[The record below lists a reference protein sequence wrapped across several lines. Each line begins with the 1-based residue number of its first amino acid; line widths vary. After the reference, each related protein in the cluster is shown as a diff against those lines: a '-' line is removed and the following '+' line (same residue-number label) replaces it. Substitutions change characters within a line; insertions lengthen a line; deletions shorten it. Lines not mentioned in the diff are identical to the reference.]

1 MRPGMTM
8 AIGGLISSEES
19 KSISKIPL
27 LGDIPIL
34 GHFFRSTSKTRE
46 RREIILLL
54 TPILVDSDYK
64 PIMSSEATRLSSMTD
79 KQVLDGELYDKPKSK
94 QKKKK

>member
-1 MRPGMTM
+1 MTM
-8 AIGGLISSEES
+8 AIGGLISSEDS
-19 KSISKIPL
+19 KSIQKIPL

-34 GHFFRSTSKTRE
+34 GQFFRTTSKSRE
-46 RREIILLL
+46 KKEIIILL

-64 PIMSSEATRLSSMTD
+64 PIMSSEGTRLASMTD

-94 QKKKK
+94 NKDKKKK